1 PRQYT
6 FRDRSPARRP
16 RRKTLEPWG
25 WTSWCITPGE
35 MHALAFLCQQ
45 QVLLESLLWPQYAMA
60 RGEPERQSAPIGY
73 LSTPKI
79 VRRTAATPP
88 AAQGAQQSTRTFPPA
103 MRSATPRYRR

>member
-35 MHALAFLCQQ
+35 MHARAFLCQQ

-60 RGEPERQSAPIGY
+60 RGEPERQSVPIGSP
-73 LSTPKI
+73 STPKI
-79 VRRTAATPP
+79 VRRTAAATP
-88 AAQGAQQSTRTFPPA
+88 AVQGAQQSGRTFLLA
-103 MRSATPRYRR
+103 MQSATPQSQR